1 VAQSRHKPDAAS
13 RVPLHKHPAL
23 PPLLILLGCLALM
36 GTAVGGVFKVKTVQ
50 VDGKGLPVGKIVA
63 AADLSGRNIFRV
75 RSDAVVAHLQ
85 AAVRE
90 IAVTE
95 VDTEFPDRV
104 VIHARMRQ
112 RFAAWQRGNRLF
124 IVDPQGQIVDEVRST
139 KLPMIVGP
147 AAGSPLTPGVV
158 QAVGYARSTLPA
170 VPAGRIARFEFGP
183 RHGLTIVGQ
192 TGWRALIGRGSPQLL
207 DTRIASLAAL
217 LKKHPS
223 LLFVDLRLKAPYA
236 RFGTLP

>member
-1 VAQSRHKPDAAS
+1 
-13 RVPLHKHPAL
+13 
-23 PPLLILLGCLALM
+23 LLILLVCLALT
-36 GTAVGGVFKVKTVQ
+36 GAAVGGVFQVKTVQ
-50 VDGKGLPVGKIVA
+50 VVGRGLPVRTIVA

-75 RSDAVVAHLQ
+75 RSDAVVAHVQ

-104 VIHARMRQ
+104 IIHARMRQ
-112 RFAAWQRGNRLF
+112 RFAAWQRGGRLF

-139 KLPMIVGP
+139 KLPVIVGP

-158 QAVGYARSTLPA
+158 QAVRYAESILPGA
-170 VPAGRIARFEFGP
+170 PAGRIARFEFGP
-183 RHGLTIVGQ
+183 LHGLTIVGQ

-207 DTRIASLAAL
+207 DTRIASLLAAL
-217 LKKHPS
+217 LKKPARAQC
-223 LLFVDLRLKAPYA
+223 LLFIDLRLRAPYA
-236 RFGTLP
+236 RFSCP